1 MSIPLVDALRMVD
14 LTPGHVYRERVNDL
28 DVEVKVSAADQPTP
42 ELAEQVMLQRW
53 GEPPPSDAAR
63 LITVT
68 RGEPMLPRPFHPDES
83 DLAPGDLPESE
94 PG

>member
-42 ELAEQVMLQRW
+42 ELAE
-53 GEPPPSDAAR
+53 
-63 LITVT
+63 
-68 RGEPMLPRPFHPDES
+68 
-83 DLAPGDLPESE
+83 
-94 PG
+94 